1 MRPIHLSDLHFAAC
15 ALRGI
20 ARADRPA
27 RLRCALEQAD
37 VADRYRKRLRRAHP
51 HYGLGTLTSALSD
64 LGPITEP
71 ISDDHEYLQSML
83 VVVQGLLQRA
93 GQKIA

>member
-1 MRPIHLSDLHFAAC
+1 MRPIHLSDIHFAAC
-15 ALRGI
+15 ALQGI
-20 ARADRPA
+20 PHADQPSHLRA
-27 RLRCALEQAD
+27 ALVQAD
-37 VADRYRKRLRRAHP
+37 IADRYRKRLRRAHP

-64 LGPITEP
+64 RGPITEP

>member
-20 ARADRPA
+20 ARADQPA
-27 RLRCALEQAD
+27 CLRSALEHAD
-37 VADRYRKRLRRAHP
+37 IADRYRKRLRRAHP

-64 LGPITEP
+64 HAPVIEP
-71 ISDDHEYLQSML
+71 ANGDHAYLQSML